1 MASAVV
7 TSVSAKLGN
16 LLFQEAKNLYGVN
29 DDVEW
34 IQTQL
39 TRMQCFL
46 KDADSRQ
53 NKEERVKNWVKEI
66 IQVSYDAEDIIETF
80 IYSQNAQRRRRGFAE
95 WIARCVCIVGELV
108 RELITQYMVSKKIK
122 KIRQKINDISESRKT
137 FGIRD
142 INEGRQEESSS
153 TSSPQEHWQFYS
165 DVKEEDVVGQKNE
178 ISTLREQLISEEP
191 SRCLISIVGMPGS
204 GKTTLAKKVYHVVK
218 DGFPCHAFVTLSQQ
232 YKIKNILMDVLKC
245 VMGLRRE
252 EMEKLTEKELGEKLR
267 DHFKKERYLVVI
279 DDIWSKEGWDDMLDP
294 ILPDVKN
301 KSRVILTTRDEK
313 VIPDDPTLRMR
324 LLDDDE
330 GWELFMKKI
339 FPKEKNPSRACPAN
353 LEEIGKKIL
362 AKCGGLPL
370 AILVSGGLLVRE
382 PHTAKVWLDVLESVD
397 RHYLTESTNKCGRI
411 LDSGY
416 WQLPYYLKPCF
427 LYMGLFPERHT
438 ISSNKLI
445 GLWIAEGFIENKGSA
460 KLEDVAEEY
469 LEELVGRSMIQVV
482 RRKSNGSVGQCR
494 IHDLLRDLC
503 ISEARQNNF
512 FTIHNDKGT
521 TSSSTNVRRLALHCN
536 VDVYDN
542 ENRSTA
548 TLRSILHTHLV
559 DFEKL
564 RNTRGKLLRVL
575 DAGGRHISRN
585 EFPKEVSKFV
595 LLRYLELGRYA
606 NESLPSSIGNL
617 SNLETLRLWGS
628 GTVPNEICN
637 SEHLR
642 HLYTHGFDI
651 DGHPR
656 VNNLRNLQTL
666 CLRAGTWIND
676 GLGQLTSLRKLVI
689 DGDLSSYHKALS
701 KSIDKLCKLRSL
713 KLLSGCSIPPFMP
726 FTHHLHLYKMIL
738 EGRMMK
744 PPEIPRSLVMLT
756 LVGSSLKQDDISALK
771 KLTNVVVI
779 PTLRFRAFKRRKLKI
794 FVGDISVT
802 CDNLWFGIKLVSFLF
817 FFILLLL
824 YNLFLKYHVKIVRR
838 VILEIGLYC

>member
-7 TSVSAKLGN
+7 TSVSGKLGN
-16 LLFQEAKNLYGVN
+16 LLIQEAKLLYEV
-29 DDVEW
+29 DEDVKW

-66 IQVSYDAEDIIETF
+66 IQVSYDAEDIVETF
-80 IYSQNAQRRRRGFAE
+80 IYSQNALRRRRGFAE

-108 RELITQYMVSKKIK
+108 SELITQYMVSKKIK

-142 INEGRQEESSS
+142 INEDRQEESSS
-153 TSSPQEHWQFYS
+153 ISSSLEHWQFYA

-232 YKIKNILMDVLKC
+232 YKIKNILMDMLKC
-245 VMGLRRE
+245 VMGLPRE
-252 EMEKLTEKELGEKLR
+252 EMEKLTEKELGEELR
-267 DHFKKERYLVVI
+267 DYFKKARYLVVI
-279 DDIWSKEGWDDMLDP
+279 DDIWSKEAWDDMLEP

-301 KSRVILTTRDEK
+301 KSRVILTTRYEK

-324 LLDDDE
+324 FLNDAE

-339 FPKEKNPSRACPAN
+339 FPKEKNPSKACPAK
-353 LEEIGKKIL
+353 LEGIGKRIL

-370 AILVSGGLLVRE
+370 AILVSGGLLVGE
-382 PHTAKVWLDVLESVD
+382 PQTPKVWSDVLESVD
-397 RHYLTESTNKCGRI
+397 RHHFLTESTNKCGRI

-438 ISSNKLI
+438 ISSNKLM
-445 GLWIAEGFIENKGSA
+445 GLWIAEGFIEKKGSMM
-460 KLEDVAEEY
+460 LEDIAEEY
-469 LEELVGRSMIQVV
+469 LKELVGRSMIQVV
-482 RRKSNGSVGQCR
+482 TRKSNGSIGQCR

-503 ISEARQNNF
+503 ISAARQNNF

-521 TSSSTNVRRLALHCN
+521 SSSSTNVRRLALHCSI
-536 VDVYDN
+536 DVYEN

-548 TLRSILHTHLV
+548 ALRSILHTHEV

-575 DAGGRHISRN
+575 DAGGRHISMN

-595 LLRYLELGRYA
+595 LLRYLELGHYA
-606 NESLPSSIGNL
+606 EESLPSSIGNL

-628 GTVPNEICN
+628 GTLPNEICN
-637 SEHLR
+637 LEHLR

-651 DGHPR
+651 DGHPQL
-656 VNNLRNLQTL
+656 NNLRNLQTL
-666 CLRAGTWIND
+666 CLRAGNWIND
-676 GLGQLTSLRKLVI
+676 GLGELTSLRKLGI
-689 DGDLSSYHKALS
+689 EGDLSSYDKALS
-701 KSIDKLCKLRSL
+701 KSIDKLFNLRSL
-713 KLLSGCSIPPFMP
+713 KLLSGCAIPPFMS
-726 FTHHLHLYKMIL
+726 FEYHLHLYKMIL

-744 PPEIPRSLVMLT
+744 PPEIPPNLVMLT
-756 LVGSSLKQDDISALK
+756 LVGSCLKQDDISALK

-779 PTLRFRAFKRRKLKI
+779 PTLRRRALKQRKLKI
-794 FVGDISVT
+794 FVGISQ
-802 CDNLWFGIKLVSFLF
+802 
-817 FFILLLL
+817 
-824 YNLFLKYHVKIVRR
+824 
-838 VILEIGLYC
+838 